1 MNFFAKRKKA
11 IKVFGTLITVGLV
24 TVSSVFSVSA
34 QKLTEK
40 YEALYSSEA
49 VEYVEKESYSTVKKQ
64 WESEGFST
72 VKNQIVKISALDYES
87 YEGEKPTD
95 ITVDNLSSVYWDN
108 KTKSIS
114 YKITVSKSGMYAIR
128 MTYRAETGEILPVYR
143 SVAIDGE
150 IPYSQSENIALQ
162 RYYVMTEDNYFN
174 SNGDE
179 IAAELGELEVYKTAY
194 LRDNAGVYTE
204 PLLWLLTEGEHTITF
219 GYIDRAMYMTSFEVC
234 SLAEIE
240 AYEDSIHK
248 EKADEADKTDKS
260 IVFQAEDSK
269 YLSYVTNSV
278 FTGVADGDPAN
289 LPKGVTKIRLNTIG
303 GTAWSSG
310 NQEIA
315 YKFNVAKS
323 GVYKLAFRV
332 KQAWNN
338 GLSSYRQIKIDGEV
352 PFKELSAYEFKYNR
366 NWYTEIL
373 SNSKGD
379 NYYVYLTEG
388 EHTLSLSVVMNE
400 QMAQI
405 KEKAEEGS
413 ELLSKLYRDILLIT
427 GSNPDMNYDYQLQK
441 SITDLE
447 ERLAYIAELA
457 QSSIELATE
466 NAGKGSSVVSNLEL
480 ILKTVTELKEKP
492 DSIQKRIDD
501 MVDSMTVL
509 GTVISD
515 VQYQPLL
522 MDEIG
527 IYSKDTEINV
537 RNSNIFTRFWAT
549 VQNFI
554 ISFNKDY
561 TSIGETDVNENSG
574 KTIEVWVS
582 RGKEWATVMQELI
595 SSDFISEYSTGVKI
609 NVLPTNSLSG
619 TINPLL
625 LSITS
630 GDTPD
635 LIVGVA
641 PNIAVEYA
649 IRDIVVDY
657 TQFDDFEEISK
668 RFPKNSFASQTYNN
682 GVYGLPETITY
693 NVMIYRKDILNSLGL
708 AVPKNWQEV
717 YYQLLPVL
725 YQNSMEMT
733 APTFETILYQKGGKY
748 YSDDGLKPSLTN
760 AVGHEAFEEYISMF
774 LDLGFPITADF
785 YNRFRTGEMP
795 IGIADAA
802 TYMKVLTAAPEL
814 ADKWDISLIPAYQD
828 ENGNKNNTTVG
839 LLATSCIIMNDS
851 NMKEESWQFL
861 KWWTSAKTQTAF
873 ANRMEAMLGTS
884 ARWNSANTEAFE
896 TLPWSS
902 NHKEVILQAVTNAT
916 DIPQVLGGS
925 ITNVAINNAK
935 NSALYEGVTPREA
948 LEKAVETISDE
959 FKRKQKLY
967 NIGSQEN
974 REDE

>member
-1 MNFFAKRKKA
+1 MNFFAKQVKGV
-11 IKVFGTLITVGLV
+11 KVFVALITVCLI
-24 TVSSVFSVSA
+24 TASSVFCASA
-34 QKLTEK
+34 QKLAEK
-40 YEALYSSEA
+40 YESLYSGEA

-64 WESEGFST
+64 WESDGFST
-72 VKNQIVKISALDYES
+72 VKNRTIKINALDYDSYKGKKPAES
-87 YEGEKPTD
+87 KA
-95 ITVDNLSSVYWDN
+95 DNDTAVYWDDE
-108 KTKSIS
+108 TESIS
-114 YKITVSKSGMYAIR
+114 YKITVAESGMYAMR
-128 MTYRAETGEILPVYR
+128 MTYRAQTGGILPVYR
-143 SVAIDGE
+143 SVAVDGK

-162 RYYVMTEDNYFN
+162 RYYAMTEENYFN
-174 SNGDE
+174 SYGDE

-219 GYIDRAMYMTSFEVC
+219 GYIDRAMYITSFEIC
-234 SLAEIE
+234 SLDEIE

-248 EKADEADKTDKS
+248 EAADKAGNTENS
-260 IVFQAEDSK
+260 IVFQAEDSER
-269 YLSYVTNSV
+269 LSYVTNSV

-289 LPKGVTKIRLNTIG
+289 VPQGVTKIRLNTIG

-315 YKFNVAKS
+315 YSFAVPKS

-338 GLSSYRQIKIDGEV
+338 GLSSYRQIKIDGQV
-352 PFKELSAYEFKYNR
+352 PFSELSAYEFKYNR

-373 SNSKGD
+373 SDSKD
-379 NYYVYLTEG
+379 NAYYIYLTEG

-413 ELLSKLYRDILLIT
+413 ELLSRLYRDILLIT

-441 SITDLE
+441 SIKDLE
-447 ERLAYIAELA
+447 DRLVQIAELME
-457 QSSIELATE
+457 SSIELATA
-466 NAGKGSSVVSNLEL
+466 NSGNGSSVVSNLEL
-480 ILKTVTELKEKP
+480 ILKTVTELKDKP

-527 IYSKDTEINV
+527 FYPHNTEIKVRHSNV
-537 RNSNIFTRFWAT
+537 FTRLWAT
-549 VQNFI
+549 VQNFM

-561 TSIGETDVNENSG
+561 TSIGEADVNENSS

-595 SSDFISEYSTGVKI
+595 SSDFIADYGMGVKI

-649 IRDIVVDY
+649 IRDIVADY
-657 TQFDDFEEISK
+657 TQFDDFEQVSK
-668 RFPKNSFASQTYNN
+668 RFPKNSFASQSYNN
-682 GVYGLPETITY
+682 GVYGLPETITF
-693 NVMIYRKDILNSLGL
+693 NVMIYRKDILSSLGL
-708 AVPKNWQEV
+708 AVPRDWQEV

-733 APTFETILYQKGGKY
+733 APTFETLLYQKGGTY
-748 YSDDGLKPSLTN
+748 YSADGLEPQLTS
-760 AVGHEAFEEYISMF
+760 AVGHEAFSEYISMF

-814 ADKWDISLIPAYQD
+814 ADKWDIALIPAYQD
-828 ENGNKNNTTVG
+828 DEGNESSTTVG
-839 LLATSCIIMNDS
+839 LLSTSCIIMNDS
-851 NMKEESWQFL
+851 AKKDESWQFL
-861 KWWTSAKTQTAF
+861 KWWTSAETQTAF

-884 ARWNSANTEAFE
+884 ARWNSANIEAFGA
-896 TLPWSS
+896 LPWSGK
-902 NHKEVILQAVTNAT
+902 HKEVILQAVANAT

-925 ITNVAINNAK
+925 ITTVALNNAK
-935 NSALYEGVTPREA
+935 NSALYEGITPREA
-948 LEKAVETISDE
+948 LEKASSTISSE

-967 NIGSQEN
+967 NNDYRMSK
-974 REDE
+974 R